1 MTKVQKFMKK
11 TALFFGSFNPVHIGH
26 LALANYIAE
35 FTDVDEVRFIIS
47 PHNPLKDESELLD
60 DSARLEMLC
69 RSLSGYPKFSVSDI
83 EFSLPKPSF
92 TFQTLSV
99 LSEQEPDTQF
109 TLVVGSDNVDI
120 FDKWKNY
127 EWIMN
132 NYRILVYPR
141 LGVTNQI
148 PDNYSNMTLIKAPVI
163 EISSTFIRESIRAG
177 KDVRFFLPEKAY
189 RMIMER
195 QLYF

>member
-1 MTKVQKFMKK
+1 MKK
-11 TALFFGSFNPVHIGH
+11 TALFFGSFNPVHVGH

-35 FTDVDEVRFIIS
+35 FTDVDEVRFIVS

-60 DSARLEMLC
+60 DSLRLEMLR
-69 RSLSGYPKFSVSDI
+69 RSISGYSKFSVSDI

-99 LSEQEPDTQF
+99 LSQQEPDTQF
-109 TLVVGSDNVDI
+109 ILIIGGDNVDI

-127 EWIMN
+127 EWIME
-132 NYRILVYPR
+132 NYHILVYPR
-141 LGVTNQI
+141 IGATNQI
-148 PDNYSNMTLIKAPVI
+148 PDNYSNMTHINAPII

-177 KDVRFFLPEKAY
+177 KDIRFFLPEAACQ
-189 RMIMER
+189 MMMEQ